1 MAPVIQE
8 EMEMKI
14 LIADDSGTMRSVLR
28 KILSDLGL
36 KDVVDVADWALSLK
50 AVAAN
55 TFDLILLDW
64 NMPNLSGFE
73 ALTAIKANPAT
84 KAIPIIMI
92 TSEAEKSH
100 ILDAI
105 RLGAAN
111 YVIKPFTPA
120 ILKEKLA
127 LYLSL
132 PATEAPNGGAGKAAA
147 ENQAPEEPSSG
158 DAGKQGP

>member
-1 MAPVIQE
+1 
-8 EMEMKI
+8 MKI
-14 LIADDSGTMRSVLR
+14 LIADDSGTMRSVQR
-28 KILSDLGL
+28 KILSDLGF
-36 KDVVDVADWALSLK
+36 KDVIDAADGALALK

-55 TFDLILLDW
+55 KFDLILLDW

-73 ALTAIKANPAT
+73 ALKAIKANPAT
-84 KAIPIIMI
+84 KAIPVIMI

-120 ILKEKLA
+120 VLREKLA
-127 LYLSL
+127 LYIPISD
-132 PATEAPNGGAGKAAA
+132 TAGPDVVAGTAAA
-147 ENQAPEEPSSG
+147 GNPAPEASPG
-158 DAGKQGP
+158 DTGKQSP

>member
-1 MAPVIQE
+1 
-8 EMEMKI
+8 MKI
-14 LIADDSGTMRSVLR
+14 LIADDSGTMRSVQR

-36 KDVVDVADWALSLK
+36 KDVVDVADGALALK

-55 TFDLILLDW
+55 KFDLILLDW

-73 ALTAIKANPAT
+73 ALKALKANPAT
-84 KAIPIIMI
+84 KSIPVIMI

-100 ILDAI
+100 ILDAV

-120 ILKEKLA
+120 VLKEKIA
-127 LYLSL
+127 QYI
-132 PATEAPNGGAGKAAA
+132 PIQDPEAPKDGAEKTAS
-147 ENQAPEEPSSG
+147 ENQAPEPSSG
-158 DAGKQGP
+158 DAGKQGS